1 MLTVHTID
9 IIWQP
14 SERTIKRNTKVK
26 REMRVIEKG
35 VAKGWLTADE
45 AKPMLEKLQAKLEVG
60 HNE

>member
-1 MLTVHTID
+1 MFTTHTID

-26 REMRVIEKG
+26 REMRVIENG